1 MESEYKDICCLLQVI
16 PVSFIRNLHRGSKT
30 VMVAR
35 VVFEDSTQEVQDNFN
50 LGMMLKLIDKF
61 DSLKY
66 TCKIRYERAFFD
78 IGSYT
83 KTRHGQRSSSQ
94 CFLA

>member
-1 MESEYKDICCLLQVI
+1 MESEYKDICCLLQI
-16 PVSFIRNLHRGSKT
+16 LPVSFIRNLHRGSKT

-66 TCKIRYERAFFD
+66 TCKIRYERAFFVQL
-78 IGSYT
+78 Y
-83 KTRHGQRSSSQ
+83 SQ
-94 CFLA
+94 LF